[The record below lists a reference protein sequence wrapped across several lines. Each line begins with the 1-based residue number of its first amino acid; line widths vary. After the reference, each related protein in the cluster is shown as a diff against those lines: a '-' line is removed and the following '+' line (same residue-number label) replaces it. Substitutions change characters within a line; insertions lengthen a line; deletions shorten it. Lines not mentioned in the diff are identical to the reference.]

1 MGLHGTALR
10 SVIVEYGRRE
20 ANPIEPLLVRDV
32 PVKEVRVTGEEVNLL
47 TFPAFAYH
55 EKDAG
60 PYITLGMCVM
70 KDPDTGIQNAGIYR
84 LMVKDHR
91 RLGYLN

>member
-1 MGLHGTALR
+1 MGLRGAALR

-20 ANPIEPLLVRDV
+20 ASPIEPCLVQDG

-47 TFPAFAYH
+47 TFPAFTYH